1 LLFFEVGDQLGV
13 VVYVEDEVAF
23 KMGDLALEDFAV
35 NKQDRFVAL
44 DEDFFL
50 VSGSTSL
57 SEPT

>member
-13 VVYVEDEVAF
+13 VVYVEDDVAF
-23 KMGDLALEDFAV
+23 KRGDLALEDFAV